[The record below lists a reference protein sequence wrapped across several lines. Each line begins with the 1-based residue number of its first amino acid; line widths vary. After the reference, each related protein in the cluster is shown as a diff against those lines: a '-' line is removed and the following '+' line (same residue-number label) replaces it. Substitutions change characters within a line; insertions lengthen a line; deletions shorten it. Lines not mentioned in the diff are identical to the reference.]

1 VRRAERISWI
11 ASIGRDAP
19 DIFMRRTNMVEQA
32 LRIVQVTDAS
42 RQLQEPQWLTAAE
55 RVHRQLRP
63 QLPADYS
70 EKMRRVFRDGGEMC
84 LAVRNDRVVGVAVF
98 REFENTH
105 IGRRFYVDDLV
116 TDEAERSTGAGGA
129 LLEYLEKIARARGCP
144 GMDLES
150 GTHRTRAHRFYF
162 REGFFITAFSFRKE
176 FQ

>member
-1 VRRAERISWI
+1 MSKA
-11 ASIGRDAP
+11 
-19 DIFMRRTNMVEQA
+19 A
-32 LRIVQVTDAS
+32 LSIVQVTGA
-42 RQLQEPQWLTAAE
+42 RREVAEAQWLSAAE

-63 QLPADYS
+63 QLPADYA

-84 LAVRNDRVVGVAVF
+84 LAVRADRVVGVAVF

-105 IGRRFYVDDLV
+105 AGRRLYVDDLV
-116 TDEAERSTGAGGA
+116 TDEAERSTGAGA
-129 LLEYLEKIARARGCP
+129 SLIAYLEKIARDRGCS
-144 GMDLES
+144 GFDLES